1 MSFNTMKIKTSIA
14 LVLVFAVGMGTQK
27 LIQFFSEYQNPHIQQ
42 RTMASVDIVK
52 EIEREGFDLPEEAY
66 NASFHFVRFTDGHE
80 CWFSFRASIPQITQF
95 LENHQIEKVAAE
107 SVTNLNYPPNPRAY
121 TRRGVYPDNDFELD
135 WWPKNF
141 EGYELYQGRS
151 RAGWHVRLAVD
162 PSRTRICVN
171 SISAN

>member
-1 MSFNTMKIKTSIA
+1 MKIKTPIT

-27 LIQFFSEYQNPHIQQ
+27 LFQFFSEYQNPCIQQ
-42 RTMASVDIVK
+42 KTMSSVDIVK

-66 NASFHFVRFTDGHE
+66 NASFHFVRFTVGHE

-95 LENHQIEKVAAE
+95 LENHQIDKVAAE
-107 SVTNLNYPPNPRAY
+107 LVKNLNYPPNPTAY
-121 TRRGVYPDNDFELD
+121 TRRGFYFDKDFELD
-135 WWPKNF
+135 WWPKDF
-141 EGYELYQGRS
+141 EGYELYKGRS
-151 RAGWHVRLAVD
+151 NAGRHVRMAVD